1 MREKIAAFLD
11 NDSPFGRAMGT
22 CGVLIGANL
31 MFLIFSFPII
41 TAGPALIALFT
52 ITLKML
58 RGGDGLNPVVEFWR
72 AFKSNF
78 RQGMLVWIIFLLIL
92 FIAVS
97 DIRFLVDSTGFM
109 RYFKYMVYF
118 VSGAFLVFFVHLL
131 PVIAAF
137 RDTLPHLSRNALYF
151 TAKNPARALLVTA
164 LFIGPMIFTYADL
177 QRLPL
182 YAFLWVVC
190 GFSLTAFA
198 ISKLLIKDFNR
209 FLPEIPQDPKE

>member
-11 NDSPFGRAMGT
+11 NDSPFGRAMGKS
-22 CGVLIGANL
+22 GLIIGANL
-31 MFLIFSFPII
+31 MFLIFSFPLI

-52 ITLKML
+52 VTLKMN
-58 RGGDGLNPVVEFWR
+58 RGQNDQNPVKEFWR
-72 AFKSNF
+72 AFKENF
-78 RQGMLVWIIFLLIL
+78 MQGMIVWIIFLLIL

-97 DIRFLVDSTGFM
+97 DIRFLVDSEGIM

-118 VSGAFLVFFVHLL
+118 VSGAFLVLFVHLV

-137 RDTLPHLSRNALYF
+137 RDTLPHLVRNALYF
-151 TAKNPARALLVTA
+151 AAKNPARALLVTA
-164 LFIGPMIFTYADL
+164 LFVGPMIFTYADL

-190 GFSLTAFA
+190 GFALTAFI

>member
-1 MREKIAAFLD
+1 MNRGQ
-11 NDSPFGRAMGT
+11 NDQNF
-22 CGVLIGANL
+22 V
-31 MFLIFSFPII
+31 
-41 TAGPALIALFT
+41 
-52 ITLKML
+52 K
-58 RGGDGLNPVVEFWR
+58 EFWR
-72 AFKSNF
+72 AFKENF
-78 RQGMLVWIIFLLIL
+78 KQGMIVWIIFLLIL
-92 FIAVS
+92 FIAAS
-97 DIRFLVDSTGFM
+97 DIRFLVDSEGIM

-118 VSGAFLVFFVHLL
+118 VSGAFLVLFVHLV

-137 RDTLPHLSRNALYF
+137 RDTLPHLVRNALYF
-151 TAKNPARALLVTA
+151 AAKNPARALLVTA

>member
-1 MREKIAAFLD
+1 MIL
-11 NDSPFGRAMGT
+11 S
-22 CGVLIGANL
+22 
-31 MFLIFSFPII
+31 IFSFPII
-41 TAGPALIALFT
+41 PAGPALIALFT

-78 RQGMLVWIIFLLIL
+78 RQGMIVWLIFLLIA
-92 FIAVS
+92 FIAIS

-137 RDTLPHLSRNALYF
+137 REKRRGLLLLDSALAF
-151 TAKNPARALLVTA
+151 ALAAAAEGVSFAAGRGMIYTA
-164 LFIGPMIFTYADL
+164 LFTAIFGAGVL
-177 QRLPL
+177 ALNGKK
-182 YAFLWVVC
+182 A
-190 GFSLTAFA
+190 
-198 ISKLLIKDFNR
+198 
-209 FLPEIPQDPKE
+209 